1 MTIRVEGK
9 MQDRLQ
15 KRTKVKSIGQECPT
29 PHEPIRSKQKQVHP
43 LRSLSLRSSQEDRI
57 SLEF

>member
-1 MTIRVEGK
+1 MP
-9 MQDRLQ
+9 DL
-15 KRTKVKSIGQECPT
+15 
-29 PHEPIRSKQKQVHP
+29 HEPMRSKQEQVHP